1 MSRRRVYSDNTLA
14 IMERFFTAFDIAVQN
29 RLIKSIAEYCRDN
42 SIAPPHFYTQRKD
55 RNRGY
60 FEVGWLVPLVRD
72 CGISDRKSTRLNSSH
87 MPKSRMPSS
96 A

>member
-72 CGISDRKSTRLNSSH
+72 CGISATCLLTGRG
-87 MPKSRMPSS
+87 MMFQQ
-96 A
+96 

>member
-1 MSRRRVYSDNTLA
+1 MD
-14 IMERFFTAFDIAVQN
+14 RFFEAFEIAVQN
-29 RLIKSIAEYCRDN
+29 RLIKSVTEYCRDN

-72 CGISDRKSTRLNSSH
+72 CGISATWLLTGRG
-87 MPKSRMPSS
+87 MMFQQ
-96 A
+96 

>member
-29 RLIKSIAEYCRDN
+29 RLIKSIAEYCRDY
-42 SIAPPHFYTQRKD
+42 SIAPTLFIPQRKD
-55 RNRGY
+55 SNRGY

-72 CGISDRKSTRLNSSH
+72 CGISATWLLTGRG
-87 MPKSRMPSS
+87 MMFQQ
-96 A
+96 

>member
-42 SIAPPHFYTQRKD
+42 SIATTNLYTKRKE

-72 CGISDRKSTRLNSSH
+72 CGISATWLLTGRG
-87 MPKSRMPSS
+87 MMFQQ
-96 A
+96 

>member
-60 FEVGWLVPLVRD
+60 FEVGWNYDAGYYQPFLFTAD
-72 CGISDRKSTRLNSSH
+72 GSGSSGG
-87 MPKSRMPSS
+87 
-96 A
+96 

>member
-55 RNRGY
+55 RNRGS
-60 FEVGWLVPLVRD
+60 GLRHIRDMAPDRTGHDVPAIEK
-72 CGISDRKSTRLNSSH
+72 GIETDAFLR
-87 MPKSRMPSS
+87 
-96 A
+96 

>member
-29 RLIKSIAEYCRDN
+29 RLIKSIGHYCRDK

-72 CGISDRKSTRLNSSH
+72 CGISATWLLTGRG
-87 MPKSRMPSS
+87 MMFQQ
-96 A
+96 

>member
-42 SIAPPHFYTQRKD
+42 SIAPPHFYTQRKTAIVAISRSD
-55 RNRGY
+55 GSFRW
-60 FEVGWLVPLVRD
+60 F
-72 CGISDRKSTRLNSSH
+72 GIAAYPRHGS
-87 MPKSRMPSS
+87 
-96 A
+96 

>member
-14 IMERFFTAFDIAVQN
+14 IMERFFTAFD
-29 RLIKSIAEYCRDN
+29 IAEYCRDN

-72 CGISDRKSTRLNSSH
+72 CGISATWLLTGRG
-87 MPKSRMPSS
+87 MMFQQ
-96 A
+96 

>member
-42 SIAPPHFYTQRKD
+42 SIAPPHFYTQ
-55 RNRGY
+55 NMS
-60 FEVGWLVPLVRD
+60 
-72 CGISDRKSTRLNSSH
+72 GILATAACLFLSSTF
-87 MPKSRMPSS
+87 